1 MPRKHAVVPARQ
13 QEADVVSKVA
23 AKILS
28 VLGEVPTSSE
38 RKSRNPAEAAR
49 KIASTAAVS
58 AATAAGSL
66 ALPPGPLGW
75 LTVLPEM
82 VLVWKIQAQM
92 VADIGAL
99 YGKRRV
105 LTQEQMIYCLF
116 KHTASQ
122 AVRDLV
128 VRVGERVIVRHASVR
143 AINTVA
149 QRIGLKVTQRA
160 LAKSASRWLPVVGAV
175 GVAAYAYY
183 DTANVAKSAVGMF
196 EGEIEVEPL
205 RSDSQRQGSRWW

>member
-99 YGKRRV
+99 YGKRRA

-205 RSDSQRQGSRWW
+205 RSDSQRQGSR

>member
-205 RSDSQRQGSRWW
+205 RSDSQRQGSR